1 MYSIRDLQRVRQE
14 GGRAEMV
21 VCDGTLELIAEGLVK
36 MGLSL
41 PLKEDDE
48 DAIFEYLESLDIN
61 IGQRETEKVYPT
73 PEYNEQVCR
82 AVDEFNLE
90 DEFID
95 YDSVNR
101 RLGIILER
109 MDQGTYTPLV
119 PVKWER

>member
-1 MYSIRDLQRVRQE
+1 MLFRS
-14 GGRAEMV
+14 
-21 VCDGTLELIAEGLVK
+21 K
-36 MGLSL
+36 LSL

-48 DAIFEYLESLDIN
+48 DAIFEYLESLDIE
-61 IGQRETEKVYPT
+61 IGQRESEKAYPT

-101 RLGIILER
+101 RLGMILER
-109 MDQGTYTPLV
+109 MDHGTYVPSV
-119 PVKWER
+119 PVKWKS

>member
-1 MYSIRDLQRVRQE
+1 MYSIRDLQRVRHE

-21 VCDGTLELIAEGLVK
+21 VCDGTLELIAEGLEE

-48 DAIFEYLESLDIN
+48 DAIFEYLESLDIE
-61 IGQRETEKVYPT
+61 IGQRESEKAYPT
-73 PEYNEQVCR
+73 PEYDEQVCR

-109 MDQGTYTPLV
+109 IDHGTYAPSV
-119 PVKWER
+119 PEKWKR

>member
-1 MYSIRDLQRVRQE
+1 MYSIRDLQRVRHE

-21 VCDGTLELIAEGLVK
+21 LCDGTLELIAEGLEK

-48 DAIFEYLESLDIN
+48 DAIFEYLESLDIE
-61 IGQRETEKVYPT
+61 IGQRESEKAYPT
-73 PEYNEQVCR
+73 PEYDEQVCR

-101 RLGIILER
+101 RLGIMLER
-109 MDQGTYTPLV
+109 MDQGTYV
-119 PVKWER
+119 PSVPEKWIR

>member
-1 MYSIRDLQRVRQE
+1 MYSIRDLQRVRHD

-21 VCDGTLELIAEGLVK
+21 VCDGTLELIAEGLEK

-48 DAIFEYLESLDIN
+48 DAIFEYLESLDIE
-61 IGQRETEKVYPT
+61 IGQRESEKAYPT
-73 PEYNEQVCR
+73 PEYDEQVCR

-109 MDQGTYTPLV
+109 IDHGTYAPSV
-119 PVKWER
+119 PVKWKR

>member
-1 MYSIRDLQRVRQE
+1 MYSIRDLQRVRHE

-21 VCDGTLELIAEGLVK
+21 VCDGTLELIAEGLEK

-48 DAIFEYLESLDIN
+48 DAIFEYLESLDIE
-61 IGQRETEKVYPT
+61 IGQRESEKAYPT
-73 PEYNEQVCR
+73 PEYDEQVCR

-109 MDQGTYTPLV
+109 IDHGTYAPSV
-119 PVKWER
+119 PEKWKR

>member
-1 MYSIRDLQRVRQE
+1 VYSIRDLQRVRHE

-21 VCDGTLELIAEGLVK
+21 VCDGTLELIAEGLEK

-41 PLKEDDE
+41 PLKKDEE
-48 DAIFEYLESLDIN
+48 DAIFEYLESLNIE
-61 IGQRETEKVYPT
+61 IGQRESEKEYPT
-73 PEYNEQVCR
+73 PEYDEQVCR

-101 RLGIILER
+101 RLVIMLER
-109 MDQGTYTPLV
+109 MDQGTYV
-119 PVKWER
+119 PSVPEKWKR

>member
-1 MYSIRDLQRVRQE
+1 MYSIYDLQRVRHE

-21 VCDGTLELIAEGLVK
+21 ICDGTLELIVEGFEK

-41 PLKEDDE
+41 PLKEHDE
-48 DAIFEYLESLDIN
+48 DVIFEYLESLDIE
-61 IGQRETEKVYPT
+61 IGQREIEKTYPT
-73 PEYNEQVCR
+73 PEYSEQVCR

-95 YDSVNR
+95 YDSVSR

-109 MDQGTYTPLV
+109 MDRGTYVPMV
-119 PVKWER
+119 PVKWKG